1 LRVNPLGTAAAYCQA
16 MTDSGPRRAGKRLLV
31 RSKPL
36 LLAALVALSLGL
48 GACGG
53 SGSDSSSNEA
63 ETAPPAGEESS
74 GGSGVGE
81 TSESEPAPSGE
92 AAKSEKV
99 EIVEF
104 SYGPDPVVVQVG
116 GKVTWQ
122 NEDTAPHTA
131 TADDGSFDT
140 GTIEKGKIGS
150 ATFKEPGTFTYF
162 CEIHPTMHG
171 TVEVVE

>member
-1 LRVNPLGTAAAYCQA
+1 MGL
-16 MTDSGPRRAGKRLLV
+16 
-31 RSKPL
+31 KPL
-36 LLAALVALSLGL
+36 LIAALVALSLGL
-48 GACGG
+48 MACGG
-53 SGSDSSSNEA
+53 SGSDSTSEA
-63 ETAPPAGEESS
+63 ETAPPASEETTEAGAGEEAES
-74 GGSGVGE
+74 
-81 TSESEPAPSGE
+81 TESEPAPSGE
-92 AAKSEKV
+92 AKKSEKV

-104 SYGPDPVVVQVG
+104 TYQPDPVVVQVG
-116 GKVTWQ
+116 GKVIWQ

-150 ATFKEPGTFTYF
+150 ETFKEAGTFTYF

>member
-1 LRVNPLGTAAAYCQA
+1 
-16 MTDSGPRRAGKRLLV
+16 M

-36 LLAALVALSLGL
+36 LTAALVALSLGL
-48 GACGG
+48 VACGG
-53 SGSDSSSNEA
+53 SGSDSTSSEA
-63 ETAPPAGEESS
+63 ESGPAATEEST
-74 GGSGVGE
+74 GE
-81 TSESEPAPSGE
+81 AEETESTESEPARSGE
-92 AAKSEKV
+92 AQKSEKV
-99 EIVEF
+99 QIVEF
-104 SYGPDPVVVQVG
+104 TYEPDPVVVQVG

-140 GTIEKGKIGS
+140 GIVEKGKLGS

-162 CEIHPTMHG
+162 CEVHPTMHG

>member
-1 LRVNPLGTAAAYCQA
+1 MQL
-16 MTDSGPRRAGKRLLV
+16 
-31 RSKPL
+31 KPL
-36 LLAALVALSLGL
+36 FLAALVALSLGL
-48 GACGG
+48 AACGG
-53 SGSDSSSNEA
+53 SGSNTSSEA
-63 ETAPPAGEESS
+63 ETAPPASEETDSEAEAGEE
-74 GGSGVGE
+74 
-81 TSESEPAPSGE
+81 TESEPAPSGE

-104 SYGPDPVVVQVG
+104 TYQPDPVVVQVG
-116 GKVTWQ
+116 GKVIWQ
-122 NEDTAPHTA
+122 NQDTAPHTA

-150 ATFKEPGTFTYF
+150 ETFKEAGTFTYF